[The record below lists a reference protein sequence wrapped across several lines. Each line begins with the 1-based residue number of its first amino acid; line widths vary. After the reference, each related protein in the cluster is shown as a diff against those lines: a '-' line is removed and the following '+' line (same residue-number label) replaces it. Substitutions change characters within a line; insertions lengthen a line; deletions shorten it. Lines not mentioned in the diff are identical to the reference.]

1 MYDSTH
7 LAKVHFVKDDLVRMS
22 DAPEAGYEGE
32 DGDEGDGNL
41 VVPLRALLLRL
52 IRLCLLQDIGHL
64 LRHLLGE
71 GLGVGRGRTLLAVLG
86 RALPHLAAGGRHGVL
101 DLEAPW

>member
-1 MYDSTH
+1 MP
-7 LAKVHFVKDDLVRMS
+7 

-32 DGDEGDGNL
+32 HGDDRDGDL
-41 VVPLRALLLRL
+41 VVPLGALLLGL
-52 IRLCLLQDIGHL
+52 VWLCLLQHIGHL

-71 GLGVGRGRTLLAVLG
+71 GLGVGRGWTLFAVLG

-101 DLEAPW
+101 DLEAP